1 MFPRGSLCIVSSL
14 EGTLLTYMQHLC
26 PILLE
31 KGHPW
36 WGYFKGRF
44 MLLE

>member
-1 MFPRGSLCIVSSL
+1 MFPPGSLCIVDSP
-14 EGTLLTYMQHLC
+14 EGTLLTYMHLC

-36 WGYFKGRF
+36 RGYFKGQF
-44 MLLE
+44 VLLK